1 MSARSARDRITEADG
16 IARVVTWHGTEP
28 IPSGVSNAE
37 PDTEQPSRPTARGT
51 RSSAGRGST
60 LGKKESG
67 SEVLTS
73 ALSDGPSKTSSGQ
86 WLLPANTRAFVRQAN
101 EVMTAVLNGEIDIDK
116 ARVYGSIARV
126 MAQMMSVQE
135 RYARFLREAPNLSL
149 TDSDID
155 EEEDN
160 QQEVLS

>member
-1 MSARSARDRITEADG
+1 MSARTAGNRITEADG
-16 IARVVTWHGTEP
+16 IARVATWQGTELTP
-28 IPSGVSNAE
+28 NGVSNDG
-37 PDTEQPSRPTARGT
+37 PSTEQPSRPTARGT
-51 RSSAGRGST
+51 RSSEGRGFT
-60 LGKKESG
+60 PGKNVSD

-149 TDSDID
+149 TDSDTD
-155 EEEDN
+155 EEE
-160 QQEVLS
+160 QEVLE